1 MRKRYMIGVPLA
13 MPLAIKIYFSR
24 WLETHFNGAETVAN
38 NPGQIIQL
46 KVICIQ
52 RQIHCSYTM

>member
-1 MRKRYMIGVPLA
+1 MIGVPLA
-13 MPLAIKIYFSR
+13 MPLAIKIYFSQDR
-24 WLETHFNGAETVAN
+24 WHYMEMRFNGTAAN

-46 KVICIQ
+46 KVTCIQ